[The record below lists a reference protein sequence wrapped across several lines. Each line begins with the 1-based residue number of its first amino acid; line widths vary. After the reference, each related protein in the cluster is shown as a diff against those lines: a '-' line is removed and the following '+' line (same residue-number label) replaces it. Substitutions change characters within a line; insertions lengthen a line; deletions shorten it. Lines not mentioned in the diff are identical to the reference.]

1 MAAGAL
7 VGLRDR
13 MLVLRVPSP
22 SPYDRIAYRTLP
34 MRQTHPD
41 RLATIA
47 LLHGMTPRP
56 VDRCRVLELGSGDG
70 SNLIPMAYG
79 LPGSEFVGVDLAA
92 TAVAAG
98 AAAISALGLDNIALH
113 HRDIMDVS
121 DALGTF
127 DYIIA
132 PGIYSW
138 VPEPVR
144 DRILAICEAHL
155 APHGVAFVSYNT
167 YPGCHLR
174 QAAGQIL
181 QFHVEG
187 IADPG
192 ERIAQARALARF
204 MADCPQADGSDAA
217 VLANEMRTVLEHS
230 ESLLFHDDLAAI
242 NVPVYFHEFASH
254 ARRHRLQF
262 LAEANLNEM
271 QPQAYPPEVA
281 RQVWLLADESVVQKE
296 QYLDFLRNRRFRQT
310 LLCRQ
315 EVTLDRTLRRETLR
329 GLHVGSSA
337 RPAVERPDVDAPGVV
352 VEFRGRG
359 DSALSTDHPLAKA
372 AMLRLGQASPRLLGF
387 DELLRT
393 IGRGGA
399 GADETG
405 ALLDILLAAYT
416 AGLVELSTHP
426 PPFVLEPGPRPTA
439 SPVVRLQLE
448 HGAFVAS
455 LRHTSLRIEDD
466 LARRL
471 LTLMDGTRTRDM
483 LRRELEAHDPATV
496 SPAEVSAAA
505 VDRKVIEAARL
516 ALLIA

>member
-1 MAAGAL
+1 MST
-7 VGLRDR
+7 
-13 MLVLRVPSP
+13 PSP
-22 SPYDRIAYRTLP
+22 NAYDRIAYRTLP
-34 MRQTHPD
+34 MPQTHPD

-56 VDRCRVLELGSGDG
+56 IDRCRVLELGCGDG

-79 LPGSEFVGVDLAA
+79 LPDSEFVGVDLAA

-98 AAAISALGLDNIALH
+98 TDAIAALGIHNVVLH
-113 HRDIMDVS
+113 HLDIMDVS

-132 PGIYSW
+132 PGVYSW

-174 QAAGQIL
+174 QAVWQIL
-181 QFHVEG
+181 RFHVEG

-192 ERIAQARALARF
+192 ERISQARALARF
-204 MADCPQADGSDAA
+204 MADCPQAEGSDGA
-217 VLANEMRTVLEHS
+217 VLGSEMRAVLDHS
-230 ESLLFHDDLAAI
+230 PGLLFHDDLAAT
-242 NVPVYFHEFASH
+242 NVPVYFREFAAH

-262 LAEANLNEM
+262 LAEANFHEM
-271 QPQAYPPEVA
+271 QPHAYPSEIA
-281 RQVWLLADESVVQKE
+281 RQVWLLADQNLVQKE

-310 LLCRQ
+310 LLCRE
-315 EVTLDRTLRRETLR
+315 EVALDRLLRRETLR
-329 GLHVGSSA
+329 GLHFGSSA
-337 RPAVERPDVDAPGVV
+337 RPVAERPDVGSPGLV

-359 DSALSTDHPLAKA
+359 DSTMSTDHPLAKA
-372 AMLRLGQASPRLLGF
+372 AMLHLGQAWPRLVGL

-393 IGRGGA
+393 ARSGTS
-399 GADETG
+399 ADEAD

-416 AGLVELSTHP
+416 AGLVELSTHSP
-426 PPFVLEPGPRPTA
+426 RFALEPGPRPTA

-448 HGAFVAS
+448 HGSFVAS
-455 LRHTSLRIEDD
+455 LRHTSVYIEDD
-466 LARRL
+466 LGRRL
-471 LTLMDGTRTRDM
+471 LRLMDGTRTPEM
-483 LRRELEAHDPATV
+483 LRHALEAPP
-496 SPAEVSAAA
+496 SPVEVSAAA
-505 VDRKVIEAARL
+505 LARKMVEVARL
-516 ALLIA
+516 ALLVA

>member
-1 MAAGAL
+1 MHA
-7 VGLRDR
+7 
-13 MLVLRVPSP
+13 PSP

-34 MRQTHPD
+34 MPQTHPD

-56 VDRCRVLELGSGDG
+56 IDRCRVLELGCGDG

-92 TAVAAG
+92 TAVASG
-98 AAAISALGLDNIALH
+98 AATIAALGLRNVVLH
-113 HRDIMDVS
+113 HLDVMDVS
-121 DALGTF
+121 DDFGTF

-144 DRILAICEAHL
+144 DRILGICEAHL

-174 QAAGQIL
+174 QAVWQIL
-181 QFHVEG
+181 RFHVEG
-187 IADPG
+187 ITDPG

-217 VLANEMRTVLEHS
+217 VLGNEMRAVLEHS
-230 ESLLFHDDLAAI
+230 AGLLFHDDLAVT
-242 NVPVYFHEFASH
+242 NVPVYFREFASH

-262 LAEANLNEM
+262 LAEANLHEM
-271 QPQAYPPEVA
+271 QAQAYPSEIA
-281 RQVWLLADESVVQKE
+281 RQVWRLANESVVQKE

-310 LLCRQ
+310 LLCRDD
-315 EVTLDRTLRRETLR
+315 VTLDRLLQPEALR
-329 GLHVGSSA
+329 GLHFGSSA
-337 RPAVERPDVDAPGVV
+337 RPFAERPDVDSPGVV

-359 DSALSTDHPLAKA
+359 ESTLSTDHPLAKA
-372 AMLRLGQASPRLLGF
+372 AMLHLGQVWPRLVGF
-387 DELLRT
+387 DDLLRT
-393 IGRGGA
+393 VGRSGA
-399 GADETG
+399 SAAEAG

-416 AGLVELSTHP
+416 AGLVELSTHAP
-426 PPFVLEPGPRPTA
+426 HFALEPGPRPTA
-439 SPVVRLQLE
+439 SPVARLQVE
-448 HGAFVAS
+448 HGSFVAT
-455 LRHTSLRIEDD
+455 LRHTSVCIEDD
-466 LARRL
+466 LGRRL
-471 LTLMDGTRTRDM
+471 LTLMDGTRTSAM
-483 LRRELEAHDPATV
+483 LRDELGVYGSAQP
-496 SPAEVSAAA
+496 SPVEVSAAI
-505 VDRKVIEAARL
+505 VDRKVGEAARL